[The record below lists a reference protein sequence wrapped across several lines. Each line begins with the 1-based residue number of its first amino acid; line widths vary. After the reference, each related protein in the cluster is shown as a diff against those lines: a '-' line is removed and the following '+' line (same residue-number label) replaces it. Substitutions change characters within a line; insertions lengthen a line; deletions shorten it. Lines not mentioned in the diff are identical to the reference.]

1 MRSFSVRCGEF
12 KAMRSGPAK
21 LPSNSLRR
29 PRPFTRRFAGR
40 YDFAR
45 LPTFRSQRSHKTAIS
60 LNAESTI
67 AAPPA
72 ASEFPGARQLRSRD
86 VFRLVA
92 RAWPFI
98 RPYRRHLVYLLLA
111 TIPLLLGGLLALD
124 LTRIFFDV
132 VGHGN
137 ALTRTQAWMLRVPL
151 DADRR
156 IVLIHA
162 CVVAAIA
169 SVAGLIVGAFALGYA
184 VWILQRISNL
194 FRVNLYTR
202 MQELSVR
209 FHSEEKIGDAIFR
222 MFQDSAAIPNV
233 INGLIVQP
241 LIFIPA
247 ATASILYLVANDY
260 PMALIAALLMP
271 ANLILAW
278 MFGDSMRS
286 AFIRERETM
295 AHATTRI
302 EETLASIKTV
312 KAFGTEAREAENY
325 ARDNWEAFIAARRAR
340 LMLARY
346 RVMTNT
352 VRGLAYVA
360 ALYAGA
366 TEVMAGGTAGLAR
379 AAVSL
384 GLFQGSLALLGHVSA
399 RTRNITN
406 LWGSMQDVVVA
417 ISRVLEMLRQPPE
430 QSVSSGRGILPK
442 NAAVLAFD
450 HVTFGYDPRTP
461 VLTGVNFEARVG
473 QITAIAGPSGSG
485 KSTIISLIVRFFDPT
500 AGSVLLDGEPIRDF
514 DLPAWRGMLSVALQE
529 NPLFTATLRDNVAYG
544 RPNASTAQV
553 AEATHRAGLG
563 DFVRSLPAGL
573 DTMLGEKGS
582 KLSAGQAQR
591 LGLARAILRDAPILL
606 LDEPTSALDVATE
619 DAVMRGVRDWV
630 NEAPKRRMAIIA
642 THRRTTASRAD
653 LIFKLAAGRLV
664 AADESALDD
673 GAIREASNA

>member
-1 MRSFSVRCGEF
+1 MILRALQLSAPGNSVG
-12 KAMRSGPAK
+12 
-21 LPSNSLRR
+21 
-29 PRPFTRRFAGR
+29 
-40 YDFAR
+40 
-45 LPTFRSQRSHKTAIS
+45 AI

-72 ASEFPGARQLRSRD
+72 ASELAFPDARQLRSRD

-98 RPYRRHLVYLLLA
+98 RPYRRHLVYLFLA
-111 TIPLLLGGLLALD
+111 TLPALLGGLLALN
-124 LTRIFFDV
+124 LIRVFFDV
-132 VGHGN
+132 VGHGA
-137 ALTRTQAWMLRVPL
+137 ALTPLQAWMLRVPMH
-151 DADRR
+151 ADRR

-162 CVVAAIA
+162 CIVGGVA
-169 SVAGLIVGAFALGYA
+169 SVTGLAVIGVLLGYA

-222 MFQDSAAIPNV
+222 MFQDSAAIPGV

-241 LIFIPA
+241 LIIVPA
-247 ATASILYLVANDY
+247 ATASILYLLWYDY
-260 PMALIAALLMP
+260 RMALIAALLIP
-271 ANLILAW
+271 ANFLLAW
-278 MFGDSMRS
+278 MFADSMR
-286 AFIRERETM
+286 AGFIAERETT

-312 KAFGTEAREAENY
+312 KAFGTEAREAETY
-325 ARDNWEAFIAARRAR
+325 ARDNWAAFIAARRAR

-360 ALYAGA
+360 ALYFGA
-366 TEVMAGGTAGLAR
+366 TEVMAGGTAGLGHV
-379 AAVSL
+379 AVSL
-384 GLFQGSLALLGHVSA
+384 GLFQGSLALVAGASA
-399 RTRNITN
+399 RMRNLTN
-406 LWGSMQDVVVA
+406 HWGSMQDVVVA
-417 ISRVLEMLRQPPE
+417 ISRVLEMLRLTPE
-430 QSVSSGRGILPK
+430 QGVSSGRVIPPK
-442 NAAVLAFD
+442 SAALLTFD

-461 VLTGVNFEARVG
+461 VLSGVNLEARVG
-473 QITAIAGPSGSG
+473 EITAIAGPSGSG

-500 AGSVLLDGEPIRDF
+500 AGRILLDAEPIRDF

-529 NPLFTATLRDNVAYG
+529 NPLFTATLRDNLAYG
-544 RPNASTAQV
+544 RPNASTSEV
-553 AEATHRAGLG
+553 AEAIRRAGLG

-606 LDEPTSALDVATE
+606 LDEPTSSLDVATE
-619 DAVMRGVRDWV
+619 DAVMRGLRDWV
-630 NEAPKRRMAIIA
+630 NEAPGRRMAIIA

-653 LIFKLAAGRLV
+653 RIYHLAAGRLV
-664 AADESALDD
+664 AADGSALDD
-673 GAIREASNA
+673 GPVCEASR

>member
-1 MRSFSVRCGEF
+1 MILRALQLSAPGNSVG
-12 KAMRSGPAK
+12 
-21 LPSNSLRR
+21 
-29 PRPFTRRFAGR
+29 
-40 YDFAR
+40 
-45 LPTFRSQRSHKTAIS
+45 AI

-72 ASEFPGARQLRSRD
+72 ASELAFPDARQLRSRD

-98 RPYRRHLVYLLLA
+98 RPYRRHLVYLFLA
-111 TIPLLLGGLLALD
+111 TLPALLGGLLALN
-124 LTRIFFDV
+124 LIRVFFDV
-132 VGHGN
+132 VGHGA
-137 ALTRTQAWMLRVPL
+137 ALTPLQAWMLRVPMH
-151 DADRR
+151 ADRR

-162 CVVAAIA
+162 CIVGGVA
-169 SVAGLIVGAFALGYA
+169 SVAGLAVIGVLLGYA

-222 MFQDSAAIPNV
+222 MFQDSAAIPGV

-241 LIFIPA
+241 LIIVPA
-247 ATASILYLVANDY
+247 ATASILYLLWYDY
-260 PMALIAALLMP
+260 RMALIAALLIP
-271 ANLILAW
+271 ANFLLAW
-278 MFGDSMRS
+278 MFADSMR
-286 AFIRERETM
+286 AGFIAERETT

-312 KAFGTEAREAENY
+312 KAFGTEAREAETY
-325 ARDNWEAFIAARRAR
+325 ARDNWAAFIAARRAR

-360 ALYAGA
+360 ALYFGA
-366 TEVMAGGTAGLAR
+366 TEVMAGGTAGLGHV
-379 AAVSL
+379 AVSL
-384 GLFQGSLALLGHVSA
+384 GLFQGSLALVAGASA
-399 RTRNITN
+399 RMRNLTN
-406 LWGSMQDVVVA
+406 HWGSMQDVVVA
-417 ISRVLEMLRQPPE
+417 ISRVLEMLHLTPE
-430 QSVSSGRGILPK
+430 QGVSSGRVIPPK
-442 NAAVLAFD
+442 SAALLTFD

-461 VLTGVNFEARVG
+461 VLSGVNLEARVG
-473 QITAIAGPSGSG
+473 EITAIAGPSGSG

-500 AGSVLLDGEPIRDF
+500 AGRILLDAEPIRDF

-529 NPLFTATLRDNVAYG
+529 NPLFTATLRDNLAYG
-544 RPNASTAQV
+544 RPNASTSEV
-553 AEATHRAGLG
+553 AEAIRRAGLG

-606 LDEPTSALDVATE
+606 LDEPTSSLDVATE
-619 DAVMRGVRDWV
+619 DAVMRGLRDWV
-630 NEAPKRRMAIIA
+630 NEAPGRRMAIIA

-653 LIFKLAAGRLV
+653 RIYHLAAGRLV
-664 AADESALDD
+664 AAAGSALDD
-673 GAIREASNA
+673 GPVREVSNA